1 MLFGYSTL
9 FLIGIA
15 NICVICISLMGL
27 CSFNFMFIKYEL
39 IFYAAEF
46 NICFFFQAAA
56 VCKLV

>member
-1 MLFGYSTL
+1 
-9 FLIGIA
+9 
-15 NICVICISLMGL
+15 MGL

-46 NICFFFQAAA
+46 NISFFFQAAA